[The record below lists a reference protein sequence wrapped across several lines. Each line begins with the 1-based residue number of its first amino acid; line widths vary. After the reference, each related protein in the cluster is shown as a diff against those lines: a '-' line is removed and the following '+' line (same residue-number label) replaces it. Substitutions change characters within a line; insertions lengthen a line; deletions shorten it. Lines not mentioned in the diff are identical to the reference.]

1 MGCVGAGPK
10 SLSCRLTE
18 AALHFELHPSG
29 PLERSTRLGTDPE
42 ARYWLALRSISGV
55 GDVACRRLGEALGS
69 AEAVFYAPPA
79 ELVRAGVT
87 RRAAREIRA
96 FAGWAEVDRELERA
110 RELEVDLI
118 CLGEKR
124 YPIGLSFTHDPPPVL
139 YVRGSLGPG
148 DVEAIAVVGARAAS
162 AYGLATA
169 ERLARELAGA
179 GVTVV
184 SGLAIGI
191 DAAAHRGAL
200 GAGGRSIA
208 VLGSGIDRIY
218 PWRHRRLAD
227 QVADC
232 GALVSELPIGTA
244 PEAHHFPR
252 RNRIVSGLSLG
263 TVVVEASERSGSL
276 ITARL
281 ALEQGREVLAVPG
294 EAGLDRTRGT
304 HALIRRGARLAESG
318 AHVLEDVM
326 PWKLPAAPDAD
337 AKRTEPPSAVASRVL
352 AAFENATEHVDRLI
366 ERSGLGAA
374 RVLEVLLE
382 LELDGR
388 VKQYPGKRFVRR

>member
-1 MGCVGAGPK
+1 M
-10 SLSCRLTE
+10 
-18 AALHFELHPSG
+18 
-29 PLERSTRLGTDPE
+29 DPQ

-69 AEAVFYAPPA
+69 AEAVFLAPSV
-79 ELVRAGVT
+79 ELARAGVPT
-87 RRAAREIRA
+87 TVADKIRA
-96 FAGWAEVDRELERA
+96 FAGWAEVDRELGRA
-110 RELEVDLI
+110 RALGVDLV

-124 YPIGLSFTHDPPPVL
+124 YPVGLSFTHDPPPVL

-148 DVEAIAVVGARAAS
+148 DVEAIAIVGSRGAS

-200 GAGGRSIA
+200 GASGGRSIA

-227 QVADC
+227 QVAES
-232 GALVSELPIGTA
+232 GALVSELPIGAA
-244 PEAHHFPR
+244 PEPHHFPR

-263 TVVVEASERSGSL
+263 TVVVEAGERSGSL
-276 ITARL
+276 ITARQ

-326 PWKLPAAPDAD
+326 PWKLPVATDAD
-337 AKRTEPPSAVASRVL
+337 TNGTKPPSAAASRVL
-352 AAFENATEHVDRLI
+352 AAFEDATEHVDRLI

-382 LELDGR
+382 LELAGR